1 MAHSGSKKGTKEW
14 LQFQSEDKPAKSLG
28 TKLVE
33 EQRKR
38 KAAEKEAAHWKALHK
53 ETKEK
58 LDKELEKDN
67 FYGDRNPPNR

>member
-38 KAAEKEAAHWKALHK
+38 KAAEKEVERLKK
-53 ETKEK
+53 EIARLGGVINSFTGS
-58 LDKELEKDN
+58 N
-67 FYGDRNPPNR
+67 N